1 MSGTSPSSMG
11 SPTGS
16 TTKGFSLGGC
26 PRTWPRESRGLG
38 DCIEPILR
46 ESPFIVLSLLRLVA
60 GAENTTNRL
69 RSSRESHRH
78 RIHAVTQ
85 TRRGR
90 PIVEHVP

>member
-1 MSGTSPSSMG
+1 MSGTSPSSVG
-11 SPTGS
+11 NPTGS
-16 TTKGFSLGGC
+16 IRKGFSLAGY
-26 PRTWPRESRGLG
+26 PRTWPRESRALG
-38 DCIEPILR
+38 DCIEPIFG
-46 ESPFIVLSLLRLVA
+46 ESPLIVLSLFRLVA
-60 GAENTTNRL
+60 GAETTTNRL

>member
-1 MSGTSPSSMG
+1 MFTLRNRPKSSFF
-11 SPTGS
+11 
-16 TTKGFSLGGC
+16 TKKGPPGILNQLLVVII
-26 PRTWPRESRGLG
+26 GL
-38 DCIEPILR
+38 
-46 ESPFIVLSLLRLVA
+46 A
-60 GAENTTNRL
+60 L